1 MPVTWRL
8 RASLPPQGGNFAFNQ
23 VINHMF
29 PLLKCGIISV
39 SMMSISLFSLFFN
52 AIDTIYNV
60 LFLLSLDE
68 THIHLNI

>member
-1 MPVTWRL
+1 
-8 RASLPPQGGNFAFNQ
+8 
-23 VINHMF
+23 MF
-29 PLLKCGIISV
+29 LLLKCGIISVSIISV